1 MRIAI
6 FTQDDRVY
14 LPASVGTVVEAM
26 PEQISCIVLSPPMST
41 HGGAVKGLLRHLPVF
56 GVQGTLRMGWRVIW
70 ARLGQKLGFKPPG
83 GRQYWSIE
91 DVGRSFGIPTFYV
104 DKVNSQEMHEIL
116 DRHPSDLLVSV
127 SCPQIIRGKLQ
138 RRFLH
143 GGINVHS
150 APLPR
155 YRGLMPA
162 FWVLYH
168 GEKETAVTV
177 HDLAEKLDNGE
188 ILYQEPVAIEQGET
202 WNSLLGKTKG
212 AAGTALVKAIRQI
225 EDGTVVRKPNRDEDS
240 TYFSFPTW
248 KEAREFRSR
257 GLRMF

>member
-70 ARLGQKLGFKPPG
+70 ARIGPKLGFGPPG

-91 DVGRSFGIPTFYV
+91 DVGRRFGIPTFYV
-104 DKVNSQEMHEIL
+104 DEVNSPQMHEIL
-116 DRHPSDLLVSV
+116 DDHPSDLLVSV
-127 SCPQIIRGKLQ
+127 SCPQIIRAKLL
-138 RRFLH
+138 RRFTH

-162 FWVLYH
+162 FWVLYN

-188 ILYQEPVAIEQGET
+188 ILHQEPIAIEAGET

-212 AAGTALVKAIRQI
+212 AAGTALVKAIGQI
-225 EDGTVVRKPNRDEDS
+225 ADGTVVRRPNRDEDS

-248 KEAREFRSR
+248 KEARVFRSR
-257 GLRMF
+257 GRRMF

>member
-26 PEQISCIVLSPPMST
+26 PERISCIVLSPPMST
-41 HGGAVKGLLRHLPVF
+41 HGGSLKGLLRHLPVF

-70 ARLGQKLGFKPPG
+70 ARLGPKLGLAPPG
-83 GRQYWSIE
+83 GRPYWSIE
-91 DVGRSFGIPTFYV
+91 DAGRSFGIPTFYV
-104 DKVNSQEMHEIL
+104 DKVNSPQMHEIL
-116 DRHPSDLLVSV
+116 DGHTADLLVSI
-127 SCPQIIRGKLQ
+127 SCPQIIRGKLL
-138 RRFLH
+138 RRFSQ

-162 FWVLYH
+162 FWVLFH

-177 HDLAEKLDNGE
+177 HDLAEKLDDGE
-188 ILYQEPVAIEQGET
+188 ILHQEPIAIEPGET
-202 WNSLLGKTKG
+202 WNSLLRKTKA
-212 AAGTALVKAIRQI
+212 AAGTALVEAIHRI
-225 EDGTVVRKPNRDEDS
+225 ESGTAVRKPNRDEDS
-240 TYFSFPTW
+240 TYFSFPSW
-248 KEAREFRSR
+248 QEAREFRSR

>member
-1 MRIAI
+1 MKIAI
-6 FTQDDRVY
+6 FSQDERVF
-14 LPASVGTVVEAM
+14 LPSSVGTVVEAM

-56 GVQGTLRMGWRVIW
+56 GIHGTLRMGLQVIW
-70 ARLGQKLGFKPPG
+70 ARLGPMLGFRPPAP
-83 GRQYWSIE
+83 RRYWSLE
-91 DVGRSFGIPTFYV
+91 EVGREFNIPTFHV
-104 DKVNSQEMHEIL
+104 DKVNSQEMHDIL
-116 DRHPSDLLVSV
+116 DRHPSNLLASI
-127 SCPQIIRGKLQ
+127 SCPQILRGKVL
-138 RRFLH
+138 RRFDQ

-188 ILYQEPVAIEQGET
+188 ILHQEPVTIDSGET
-202 WNSLLGKTKG
+202 WNSLLGKTKS
-212 AAGTALVKAIRQI
+212 AAGTALVKAIEQI
-225 EDGTVVRKPNRDEDS
+225 EDGSVQRKPNRDEDS

-248 KEAREFRSR
+248 EDARVFRSR
-257 GLRMF
+257 GIRMF